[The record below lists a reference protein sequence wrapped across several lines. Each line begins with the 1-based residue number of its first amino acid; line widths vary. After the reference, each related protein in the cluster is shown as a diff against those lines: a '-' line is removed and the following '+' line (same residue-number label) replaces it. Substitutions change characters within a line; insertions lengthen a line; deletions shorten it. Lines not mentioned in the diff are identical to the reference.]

1 MISLRLDP
9 QGVNIFSGGQRNT
22 TTASINQSSIDIL
35 ETGHKMQELSSRVKE
50 LESELEK
57 HQVSTVFNTKKL
69 LWINQKQT
77 KGSQSAN
84 RHKNFVLQIGRTVG
98 YTAL

>member
-57 HQVSTVFNTKKL
+57 HQVSTAFNTKTF
-69 LWINQKQT
+69 QKQT

-84 RHKNFVLQIGRTVG
+84 RHKNYILQIGRTVG
-98 YTAL
+98 YTAR